1 MGSKQLDV
9 GSFVVTPSGR
19 VGVIVAFT
27 YGARGDLPRAA
38 VRYMDRINDEVP
50 LQLKLLR
57 PYEDN
62 ADKQKQKAEEKA
74 CSAVGKAKA
83 IC

>member
-1 MGSKQLDV
+1 MGSKQLDA

-38 VRYMDRINDEVP
+38 VRYMDRINDEVC
-50 LQLKLLR
+50 LQPKLLR
-57 PYEDN
+57 PYDD
-62 ADKQKQKAEEKA
+62 ADKKKQKAKEEA
-74 CSAVGKAKA
+74 G
-83 IC
+83 